1 MNETYKKA
9 LLAVLSIA
17 IVFLGIFF
25 VIRPVNEETKK
36 INKETTDLMTYLND
50 LKSKEVNRDQ
60 YIADTAANYEMFDEK
75 LAEFPSNLDQEYQ
88 IEFIQGVRKNPD
100 INYDVQVLGMAQPMT
115 FYALGTGS
123 SDASADTTTTDAS
136 AADAT
141 TADATTADATTAD
154 ASTEDGTAVADGTD
168 DQYIC
173 YNSTMTLEYEGD
185 YKGVKAFVDYVSS
198 YAYRM
203 TVDDVSVSESREKP
217 GVFEGEMTVNV
228 YCIAGKGR
236 EENSE
241 INLDEIQTG
250 VDNLFTSG
258 NGNAAVSKYAS
269 DNGEAIKADYDLY
282 LAVNPA
288 GSDASAKVVGLKS
301 GGTNVTSNKTES
313 EQVTVSVSKD
323 GDKYV
328 VEYAIGNN
336 KQRQEFDPGEDLT
349 MLIQSSDL
357 KDEAA
362 DQNKAV
368 LSLENSTDK
377 TLYVKVAD
385 DASANRIKIA
395 NRAGSISVYK

>member
-25 VIRPVNEETKK
+25 VIRPANEDTKK
-36 INKETTDLMTYLND
+36 IKKETTDLTTYLND

-100 INYDVQVLGMAQPMT
+100 INYDVQVLDMAQPMT

-123 SDASADTTTTDAS
+123 SDASTDTTT
-136 AADAT
+136 ADT
-141 TADATTADATTAD
+141 
-154 ASTEDGTAVADGTD
+154 SSEDGAVATDGAD

-173 YNSTMTLEYEGD
+173 YTSTMALEYEGD

-203 TVDDVSVSESREKP
+203 TIDGVSVSESRERP

-236 EENSE
+236 EENAE
-241 INLDEIQTG
+241 INLNEIQTG

-258 NGNAAVSKYAS
+258 SSNAAVSKYAS

-362 DQNKAV
+362 DQNKVV

>member
-25 VIRPVNEETKK
+25 VIRPANEDTKK
-36 INKETTDLMTYLND
+36 IKKETTDLTTYLND

-100 INYDVQVLGMAQPMT
+100 INYDVQVLDMAQPMT

-123 SDASADTTTTDAS
+123 SDASTDTTT
-136 AADAT
+136 ADT
-141 TADATTADATTAD
+141 
-154 ASTEDGTAVADGTD
+154 SSEDGAVATDGAD

-173 YNSTMTLEYEGD
+173 YTSTMALEYEGD

-203 TVDDVSVSESREKP
+203 TIDGVSVSESRERP

-236 EENSE
+236 EENTE
-241 INLDEIQTG
+241 INLNEIQTG

-258 NGNAAVSKYAS
+258 SSNAAVSKYAS

-362 DQNKAV
+362 DQNKVV

>member
-1 MNETYKKA
+1 MNETYKK
-9 LLAVLSIA
+9 LLLGVLSIL

-25 VIRPVNEETKK
+25 IIRPANEETKK
-36 INKETTDLMTYLND
+36 IIKETADMTAYLND

-60 YIADTAANYEMFDEK
+60 YVADTAANYEMFEDK
-75 LAEFPSNLDQEYQ
+75 LSEFPSTLNQEYQ
-88 IEFIQGVRKNPD
+88 IEFIQGIRNNPE
-100 INYDVQVLGMAQPMT
+100 INYDVSVLGMVQPSM
-115 FYALGTGS
+115 FYVLGTS
-123 SDASADTTTTDAS
+123 SDTAATDTT

-141 TADATTADATTAD
+141 ADNAAADAAADTTATDA
-154 ASTEDGTAVADGTD
+154 TAVAE
-168 DQYIC
+168 DQYTC
-173 YNSTMTLEYEGD
+173 YTTTMSLEYTGD
-185 YKGVKAFVDYVSS
+185 YKGVKSFVDYVSS

-203 TVDDVSVSESREKP
+203 TIDNVTVESDNEDPDLFK
-217 GVFEGEMTVNV
+217 GEMTVNV
-228 YCIAGKGR
+228 YCITGKDR
-236 EENSE
+236 EENAE
-241 INLDEIQTG
+241 INLNDVKTG

-258 NGNAAVSKYAS
+258 SSNGTVSKYAS
-269 DNGEAIKADYDLY
+269 DNGEAIKSDYDLY
-282 LAVNPA
+282 LAVNSA
-288 GSDASAKVVGLKS
+288 GSDASAKVVGLKN
-301 GGTNVTSNKTES
+301 GGSNVTSNKAES

-362 DQNKAV
+362 DQNKVV

-395 NRAGSISVYK
+395 NRAGNVSIYK

>member
-1 MNETYKKA
+1 MNETYKK
-9 LLAVLSIA
+9 LLLGVLSVL

-25 VIRPVNEETKK
+25 IIRPANEETKK
-36 INKETTDLMTYLND
+36 LVKETADLTAYLND

-60 YIADTAANYEMFDEK
+60 YVADTAANYEMFEDK
-75 LAEFPSNLDQEYQ
+75 LNEFPSNLDQEYQ
-88 IEFIQGVRKNPD
+88 IEFIQGIRNNPD
-100 INYDVQVLGMAQPMT
+100 INYDVSSLGMVQPSMFYVLGGA
-115 FYALGTGS
+115 GTS
-123 SDASADTTTTDAS
+123 TDAAATDTATDTTAAADT

-141 TADATTADATTAD
+141 AAADTAADATAAADDKYTCYTATMAL
-154 ASTEDGTAVADGTD
+154 
-168 DQYIC
+168 QY
-173 YNSTMTLEYEGD
+173 NGD

-203 TVDDVSVSESREKP
+203 TIDNVTVENDKDNPDKFS
-217 GVFEGEMTVNV
+217 GEMLVNV

-236 EENSE
+236 EENAE

-258 NGNAAVSKYAS
+258 SSNGVVSKYAS

-288 GSDASAKVVGLKS
+288 GSDASAKVLGLKT
-301 GGTNVTSNKTES
+301 GGSNVTSSKSES

-336 KQRQEFDPGEDLT
+336 KQRQEFDPGENLT

-362 DQNKAV
+362 DQNKV
-368 LSLENSTDK
+368 VVSLENSTDK

-385 DASANRIKIA
+385 DASANRVKIA
-395 NRAGSISVYK
+395 NRAGNVSVYK

>member
-25 VIRPVNEETKK
+25 VIRPANEDTKK
-36 INKETTDLMTYLND
+36 IAKETADLTAYLND

-88 IEFIQGVRKNPD
+88 IAFIQGVRKNPD
-100 INYDVQVLGMAQPMT
+100 IDYDVQVLDMAQPMM
-115 FYALGTGS
+115 FYTLGTDS
-123 SDASADTTTTDAS
+123 ASAAADVATDAS
-136 AADAT
+136 AEAETD
-141 TADATTADATTAD
+141 
-154 ASTEDGTAVADGTD
+154 VADEAD

-173 YNSTMTLEYEGD
+173 YNSTMALEYEGD

-203 TVDDVSVSESREKP
+203 TIDGVSVSESKEKP

-228 YCIAGKGR
+228 YCITGKGR
-236 EENSE
+236 EENAE

-250 VDNLFTSG
+250 VDNLFSSG
-258 NGNAAVSKYAS
+258 SGSSVISKYAS
-269 DNGEAIKADYDLY
+269 DNGEAIKSDYDLY
-282 LAVNPA
+282 LAVNPT
-288 GSDASAKVVGLKS
+288 GSDASAKVVGLKN

-362 DQNKAV
+362 DQNKV
-368 LSLENSTDK
+368 VVSLENSTDK

-385 DASANRIKIA
+385 DASANRVKIA

>member
-25 VIRPVNEETKK
+25 VIRPANEDTKK
-36 INKETTDLMTYLND
+36 IAKETADLTAYLND

-88 IEFIQGVRKNPD
+88 IAFIQGVRKNPD
-100 INYDVQVLGMAQPMT
+100 IDYDVQVLDMAQPMM
-115 FYALGTGS
+115 FYTLGTDS
-123 SDASADTTTTDAS
+123 ASAAADVATDAS
-136 AADAT
+136 AEA
-141 TADATTADATTAD
+141 
-154 ASTEDGTAVADGTD
+154 GTDVADEAD

-173 YNSTMTLEYEGD
+173 YNSTMALEYEGD

-203 TVDDVSVSESREKP
+203 TIDGVSVSESKEKP

-228 YCIAGKGR
+228 YCITGKGR
-236 EENSE
+236 EENAE

-250 VDNLFTSG
+250 VDNLFSSG
-258 NGNAAVSKYAS
+258 SGSSVISKYAS
-269 DNGEAIKADYDLY
+269 DNGEAIKSDYDLY
-282 LAVNPA
+282 LAVNPT

-362 DQNKAV
+362 DQNKV
-368 LSLENSTDK
+368 VVSLENSTDK

-385 DASANRIKIA
+385 DASANRVKIA

>member
-25 VIRPVNEETKK
+25 VIRPANEDTKK
-36 INKETTDLMTYLND
+36 IAKETADLTAYLND
-50 LKSKEVNRDQ
+50 LKSKEANRDQ

-88 IEFIQGVRKNPD
+88 IAFIQGVRKNPD
-100 INYDVQVLGMAQPMT
+100 IDYDVQVLDMAQPMM
-115 FYALGTGS
+115 FYTLGTDS
-123 SDASADTTTTDAS
+123 ASVATDVTTDAS
-136 AADAT
+136 AEA
-141 TADATTADATTAD
+141 
-154 ASTEDGTAVADGTD
+154 GTDVADEAD

-173 YNSTMTLEYEGD
+173 YNSTMALEYEGD

-203 TVDDVSVSESREKP
+203 TIDGVSVSESKEKP

-228 YCIAGKGR
+228 YCITGKGR
-236 EENSE
+236 EENAE

-250 VDNLFTSG
+250 VDNLFSSG
-258 NGNAAVSKYAS
+258 SGSSTISKYAS
-269 DNGEAIKADYDLY
+269 DNGEAIKSDYDLY
-282 LAVNPA
+282 LAVNPT

-349 MLIQSSDL
+349 MLIQSSDM

-362 DQNKAV
+362 DQNKV
-368 LSLENSTDK
+368 VVSLENSTDK

-385 DASANRIKIA
+385 DASANRVKIA

>member
-1 MNETYKKA
+1 MNETYKK
-9 LLAVLSIA
+9 LLLGVLSVL

-25 VIRPVNEETKK
+25 IIRPANEETKK
-36 INKETTDLMTYLND
+36 LVKETADMTAYLND

-60 YIADTAANYEMFDEK
+60 YVADTAANYEMFEDK
-75 LAEFPSNLDQEYQ
+75 LNEFPSNLDQEYQ
-88 IEFIQGVRKNPD
+88 IEFIQGIRNNPD
-100 INYDVQVLGMAQPMT
+100 INYDVSSLGMVQPSMFYVLGG
-115 FYALGTGS
+115 GTS
-123 SDASADTTTTDAS
+123 TDAAATDTAADTTA
-136 AADAT
+136 AADTADT
-141 TADATTADATTAD
+141 TAAADTADATAAADTTDATAAADDKYTCYTATM
-154 ASTEDGTAVADGTD
+154 AL
-168 DQYIC
+168 QY
-173 YNSTMTLEYEGD
+173 NGD

-203 TVDDVSVSESREKP
+203 TIDNVTVENDKDNPDKFS
-217 GVFEGEMTVNV
+217 GEMLVNV
-228 YCIAGKGR
+228 YCITGKGR
-236 EENSE
+236 EENAE

-258 NGNAAVSKYAS
+258 SSNGVVSKYAS

-288 GSDASAKVVGLKS
+288 GSDASAKVLGLKT
-301 GGTNVTSNKTES
+301 GGNNVTSSKSES

-362 DQNKAV
+362 DQNKV
-368 LSLENSTDK
+368 VVSLENSTDK
-377 TLYVKVAD
+377 TLYVKIAD
-385 DASANRIKIA
+385 DASANRVKIA
-395 NRAGSISVYK
+395 NRAGNVSVYK